1 MFTAIL
7 INRKNLTAAL
17 KEARRV
23 VLLVDVND
31 GKATLR
37 SATELKPARSFSM
50 PIPYREHCSYALAN
64 GECISCS

>member
-7 INRKNLTAAL
+7 INRKILTDAL

-23 VLLVDVND
+23 VLLVEEKY

-37 SATELKPARSFSM
+37 SATDLKPARSFTM
-50 PIPYREHCSYALAN
+50 HIPYRKDCAYTSAN
-64 GECISCS
+64 GECISFG